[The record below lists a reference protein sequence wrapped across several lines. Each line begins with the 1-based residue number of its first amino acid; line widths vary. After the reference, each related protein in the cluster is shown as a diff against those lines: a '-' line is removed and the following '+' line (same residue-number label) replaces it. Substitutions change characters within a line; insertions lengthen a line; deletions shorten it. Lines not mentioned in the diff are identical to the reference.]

1 MQGFFR
7 RRVIYRDVA
16 ALVCGSGGT
25 CSVSGKGRIHCKL
38 CRYTRCVEAGMR
50 PGAIKQEART
60 STNLSFEEAVLRCH
74 KETLQAVPAVYLGRQ
89 HTENIAACVAEAWP
103 ATADLGP
110 PSSPA
115 PGPASA
121 AAFVRSLPGWAE
133 LSSADQQWSLATG
146 QLQVMLARLLA
157 RWRPE
162 VGAFLFPCGQFVYP
176 RQLVAALPEVTVSH
190 LTSLAHSVAARGLT
204 QQEVALLCCLL
215 AASPLSSSRL
225 YQRALAAVSSCSG
238 GLHLL
243 DLALQV
249 AELAWT
255 ASPDQWTSIKL
266 EAEQ

>member
-176 RQLVAALPEVTVSH
+176 AQLAGSLSELSVSS
-190 LTSLAHSVAARGLT
+190 LTSLAHSLASRGLT
-204 QQEVALLCCLL
+204 QQEMALVSALL
-215 AASPLSSSRL
+215 ATNPLTCSQLYRNTISSISEK
-225 YQRALAAVSSCSG
+225 SSG
-238 GLHLL
+238 VQLT
-243 DLALQV
+243 DLALQIS
-249 AELAWT
+249 ELAWSS
-255 ASPDQWTSIKL
+255 SPDCWTNINIS
-266 EAEQ
+266 Q

>member
-1 MQGFFR
+1 M
-7 RRVIYRDVA
+7 A
-16 ALVCGSGGT
+16 
-25 CSVSGKGRIHCKL
+25 GKGRIHCKL
-38 CRYTRCVEAGMR
+38 CRYNRCINIGMK
-50 PGAIKQEART
+50 PSAIKQEIKVAPSNMT
-60 STNLSFEEAVLRCH
+60 FEELVLRCH
-74 KETLQAVPAVYLGRQ
+74 KESMTPIPAIYLARH
-89 HTENIAACVAEAWP
+89 HTENINSFVAGEWP
-103 ATADLGP
+103 QSADLG
-110 PSSPA
+110 SLAS
-115 PGPASA
+115 PGPGCGDSLR
-121 AAFVRSLPGWAE
+121 FVRSLPGWGE
-133 LSSADQQWSLATG
+133 MSGQDQQWSLSTG
-146 QLQVMLARLLA
+146 AVQVMLARLLS
-157 RWRPE
+157 RYRPE

-255 ASPDQWTSIKL
+255 ASPDQWTNIKL

>member
-1 MQGFFR
+1 M
-7 RRVIYRDVA
+7 A
-16 ALVCGSGGT
+16 
-25 CSVSGKGRIHCKL
+25 GKGRIHCKL
-38 CRYTRCVEAGMR
+38 CRYNRCINIGMK
-50 PGAIKQEART
+50 PSAIKQEIKVAPSNMT
-60 STNLSFEEAVLRCH
+60 FEELVLRCH
-74 KETLQAVPAVYLGRQ
+74 KESMTPIPAIYLARH
-89 HTENIAACVAEAWP
+89 HTENINSFVAGEWP
-103 ATADLGP
+103 QSADLG
-110 PSSPA
+110 SLAS
-115 PGPASA
+115 PGPGCGDSLR
-121 AAFVRSLPGWAE
+121 FVRSLPGWGE
-133 LSSADQQWSLATG
+133 MSGQDQQWSLSTG
-146 QLQVMLARLLA
+146 AVQVMLARLLS
-157 RWRPE
+157 RYRPE

-176 RQLVAALPEVTVSH
+176 QQLVAALPEVTVSH

-255 ASPDQWTSIKL
+255 ASPDQWTNIKL